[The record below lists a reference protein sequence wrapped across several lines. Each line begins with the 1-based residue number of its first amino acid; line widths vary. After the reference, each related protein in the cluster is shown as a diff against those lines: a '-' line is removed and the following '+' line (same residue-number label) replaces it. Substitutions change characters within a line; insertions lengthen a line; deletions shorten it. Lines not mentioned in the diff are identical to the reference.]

1 MEIVATQLTKNF
13 PVFHKQPGLWG
24 SIKSL
29 FYRQKSIKY
38 ALTDINF
45 SIASGSMVALL
56 GPNGSGKTTLMKII
70 SGVLTPTSGSVQNGI
85 FIPFQRKKEFLKKMS
100 LVMGQKSQLW
110 WDLPTVDSL
119 QFFQVIYEIPKT
131 AFEDRLKRYS
141 KLLEITEILHQPV
154 RKLSLGQRMRCEFL
168 AAIIH
173 HPQLLLLDEP
183 TIGLDI
189 ISQQTIRQFLVE
201 YHAQTG
207 STIILTSHNMQDIAN
222 LCERAII
229 LQKSRIV
236 FDDQISTLHT
246 KYAKDKRI
254 SLTLAP
260 GADLPILP
268 DNVHKIVHPNL
279 VIDLIV
285 PYNAVASL
293 AAQILNQTQVET
305 FSVHEPTL
313 EEIIRQ
319 FFIDTDTHSKN
330 LP

>member
-1 MEIVATQLTKNF
+1 MEIVAAQLAKSF
-13 PVFHKQPGLWG
+13 PIFHKQPGLWG
-24 SIKSL
+24 SVKSL
-29 FYRQKSIKY
+29 FYRQKSLKN
-38 ALTDINF
+38 ALTNINF
-45 SIASGSMVALL
+45 HIPSGSMIALL

-70 SGVLTPTSGSVQNGI
+70 SGVLMPSAGTIQAGGFNPSE
-85 FIPFQRKKEFLKKMS
+85 RKKTFLRTMS
-100 LVMGQKSQLW
+100 LVMGQRSQLW
-110 WDLPTVDSL
+110 WDLPTLDSL
-119 QFFQVIYEIPKT
+119 QFFQAIYEIKP
-131 AFEDRLKRYS
+131 ADYGERLKRYS
-141 KLLEITEILHQPV
+141 TLLDIEDLLRQPV

-168 AAIIH
+168 AAIMH

-189 ISQQTIRQFLVE
+189 ISQQTIRQFLLE
-201 YHAQTG
+201 YHSQTG

-222 LCERAII
+222 LCQRAII

-236 FDDQISTLHT
+236 FDDQINTLHN
-246 KYAKDKRI
+246 KYAKEKRI

-260 GADLPILP
+260 GADLPALP
-268 DNVHKIVHPNL
+268 ADVHKIIHPNL

-293 AAQILNQTQVET
+293 AAQILNQTQIET

-319 FFIDTDTHSKN
+319 FFIDTDTSPKN

>member
-1 MEIVATQLTKNF
+1 MEIIAAQLTKSF
-13 PVFHKQPGLWG
+13 PVFHKQAGLWG

-29 FYRQKSIKY
+29 FYRQKSIKQ
-38 ALTDINF
+38 ALADINF
-45 SIASGSMVALL
+45 YVPSGSMVALL

-70 SGVLTPTSGSVQNGI
+70 SGVLTPTAGSVHVGQ
-85 FIPFQRKKEFLKKMS
+85 FVPFQRKKTFLKQMS

-110 WDLPTVDSL
+110 WDLPTLDSL
-119 QFFQVIYEIPKT
+119 QFFQAIYEVPQSDF
-131 AFEDRLKRYS
+131 AQRLKRYS
-141 KLLEITEILHQPV
+141 ELLEITDILRQPV

-168 AAIIH
+168 AAIMH

-236 FDDQISTLHT
+236 FDDQISRLHS
-246 KYAKDKRI
+246 KYAKEKRI

-293 AAQILNQTQVET
+293 AAQILNHTQIET

-319 FFIDTDTHSKN
+319 FFIDTDESSKT